1 MPGIVAGALVAHPP
15 ILLAEVGGAQSQQV
29 RATADALQ
37 ELDGILS
44 MVEADLVVVVSP
56 HSPSSMTSL
65 PVRRGANAGGNLAR
79 FRAPHIQV
87 AAQVDVVLADSLI
100 ADGRRAGFSLIWAEE
115 TELDHGVV
123 VPLHSLPKTM
133 ANKRCIFMGVSG
145 WPLGRFIEF
154 GVWLQHRLR
163 DRFAI
168 LIASGDLSHRL
179 TPDAPYGYRPE
190 GPLFDR
196 LVIDALRERD
206 WKRIEGVDPDLVE
219 EAGEC
224 GLRPL
229 AILLGAARAAGLQ
242 SHVLSY
248 EGPFGVGYP
257 VVAFTATT
265 AAGTAANAG
274 LDVQALGR
282 RAIDTYLRT
291 RRLIEPP
298 QPIPLDLQAPS
309 AVFVSLYKDGELRGC
324 VGSVHPTA
332 ATAAH
337 ELIRYS
343 VASAVRDPRFDPVRL
358 DEVGALTIK
367 VQLLDPPE
375 TTDISGLNPQTHG
388 IIVRRGDRQAL
399 LLPGIDG
406 IDTPEQQLRAACEK
420 AGIERNAPVE
430 LERFRTRTL
439 E

>member
-15 ILLAEVGGAQSQQV
+15 ILLADVGGAQSQQV
-29 RATADALQ
+29 RATADALR
-37 ELDGILS
+37 ELDGILCT
-44 MVEADLVVVVSP
+44 VEADLAIIISP

-65 PVRRGANAGGNLAR
+65 PVRRGAYAAGTLAR
-79 FRAPHIQV
+79 FRAPHV
-87 AAQVDVVLADSLI
+87 EVKAQVDVVLADALI

-115 TELDHGVV
+115 TDLDHGVV

-145 WPLGRFIEF
+145 WPLHRFVEF
-154 GVWLQHRLR
+154 GAWLQGWLR

-179 TPDAPYGYRPE
+179 TPDAPYGYRAE
-190 GPLFDR
+190 GPVFDR
-196 LVIDALRERD
+196 LVIDALREPD
-206 WKRIEGVDPDLVE
+206 WKRIEGIDPDLVE

-229 AILLGAARAAGLQ
+229 AILLGAARSAGLRSQ
-242 SHVLSY
+242 VLSY

-257 VVAFTATT
+257 VVAFTAT
-265 AAGTAANAG
+265 AGASIG
-274 LDVQALGR
+274 LDIQALGR
-282 RAIDTYLRT
+282 QAIDTYLRT
-291 RRLIEPP
+291 RRVIEPP

-309 AVFVSLYKDGELRGC
+309 AAFVSLYKNGELRGC
-324 VGSVHPTA
+324 VGSVQPTE

-337 ELIRYS
+337 ELIRYA

-367 VQLLDPPE
+367 VQLLDPSE
-375 TTDISGLNPQTHG
+375 ATDISGLNPQTHG

-399 LLPGIDG
+399 LLPGIAG

-420 AGIERNAPVE
+420 AGINHNAALE
-430 LERFRTRTL
+430 IERFRTRTL